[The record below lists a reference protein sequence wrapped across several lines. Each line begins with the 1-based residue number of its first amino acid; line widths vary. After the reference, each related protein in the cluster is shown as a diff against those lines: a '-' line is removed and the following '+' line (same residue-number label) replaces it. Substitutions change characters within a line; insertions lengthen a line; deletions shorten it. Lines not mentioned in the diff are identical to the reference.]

1 MNRLT
6 QLSTQLTYPQGL
18 LANQTA
24 LITGAAQGIG
34 AETARLFAREGA
46 RVVIA
51 DVDGEKSHALAHEL
65 NTQYPNPNFPQTA
78 VAIPGDLTDETY
90 INSLIQQTAEF
101 GNGKIHI
108 LVNNAGFTWDGV
120 IHKMTTHQ
128 FNTMLAI
135 HATAPFQLVR
145 AAAPFFRVKD
155 GEPRC
160 IVNISSTSGVH
171 GNAGQANYSTAKAA
185 ITGLTKTIAKE
196 WGPGF
201 GVRANTVAFGHVRT
215 RLTAPKE
222 DGAVMVTAAGERVA
236 LGIPGGQLLARRG
249 GSSEEKKDGNGNG
262 VGDGHGNGKASGKGA
277 ARQYPDIPL
286 GRPASAEEAARVV
299 LAVASPLFA
308 YVTGETVRVTGGR
321 NM

>member
-6 QLSTQLTYPQGL
+6 QLTTQLTYPQGL
-18 LANQTA
+18 LAHQTA

-51 DVDGEKSHALAHEL
+51 DVDGEQSHALAQAL
-65 NTQYPNPNFPQTA
+65 NTQHGPNTA
-78 VAIPGDLTDETY
+78 LAIPGDLTDETY
-90 INSLIQQTAEF
+90 ITALIRQTAAF

-128 FNTMLAI
+128 FTTMLTI

-145 AAAPFFRVKD
+145 AAAPFFRVHD
-155 GEPRC
+155 GDARC

-171 GNAGQANYSTAKAA
+171 GNPGQANYSTAKAA
-185 ITGLTKTIAKE
+185 IIGLTKTIAKE

-215 RLTAPKE
+215 RLTSPKE

-236 LGIPGGQLLARRG
+236 LGIPGGQLAARRG
-249 GSSEEKKDGNGNG
+249 GSSDKE
-262 VGDGHGNGKASGKGA
+262 GDG
-277 ARQYPDIPL
+277 QYPDIPL

-308 YVTGETVRVTGGR
+308 YVTGETIRVTGGR